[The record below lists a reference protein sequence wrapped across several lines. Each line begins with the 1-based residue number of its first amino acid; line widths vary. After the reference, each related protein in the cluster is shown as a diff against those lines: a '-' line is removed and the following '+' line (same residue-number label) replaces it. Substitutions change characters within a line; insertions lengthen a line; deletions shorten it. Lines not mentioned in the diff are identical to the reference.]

1 VADPTPPRRRDRA
14 RLSAPERRRQITDVT
29 AGLIAE
35 RGFWGLSLQDV
46 ADGCGLTVP
55 GLLHHV
61 GSKSGLLIA
70 VLRYRDVEDSL
81 SLRAQLGVDS
91 EAVPEEWSA
100 GGPVGVDLRRLCS
113 ATMRRNA
120 GQPEIVRL
128 FAVLEAESLTRSHP
142 AHEYFRVR
150 QERVIAAFT
159 ELARN
164 VSAEPALLARHIV
177 ALMDGLQVQWLRDPR
192 GRDLV
197 ADWEAAAEVLF
208 GGTG

>member
-1 VADPTPPRRRDRA
+1 MAEPTPPRRRERS
-14 RLSAPERRRQITDVT
+14 RLSAPDRRRQIMDVT
-29 AGLIAE
+29 ARLIAE
-35 RGFWGLSLQDV
+35 RGFWGLSMRDV

-70 VLRYRDVEDSL
+70 ILRHRDIEDSL

-91 EAVPEEWSA
+91 DAVPEEWSS

-120 GQPEIVRL
+120 EQPEIVRL
-128 FAVLEAESLTRSHP
+128 FAVLAAESLTRSHP
-142 AHEYFRVR
+142 AHAYFRER
-150 QERVIAAFT
+150 QERVIAAFSD
-159 ELARN
+159 LARD
-164 VSAEPALLARHIV
+164 VSDQPELLARHIV
-177 ALMDGLQVQWLRDPR
+177 ALMDGLQVQWLRDPK

-197 ADWEAAAEVLF
+197 ADWEAAAETLF
-208 GGTG
+208 GGPA